1 MRMYSKTTS
10 GVTISVEPQYLD
22 HESEP
27 ENNLWVWAYTV
38 RIENGG
44 TDTLQLRTRYWRI
57 TDAMG
62 RTQEVRGPGVVGEQ
76 PVLRPGE
83 SFVYTSGTP
92 LGTASGIMQGS
103 YSMEAPGGRLM
114 DVDIPAFSLDSPG
127 AKQRMN

>member
-1 MRMYSKTTS
+1 MYSKTTS

>member
-1 MRMYSKTTS
+1 MYSKTTS
-10 GVTISVEPQYLD
+10 GVTVSVEPQYLD

-44 TDTLQLRTRYWRI
+44 ADTLQLRTRYWRI